1 MPAIAPIEEEAGRV
15 RRRKRDKPT
24 EDKATTAQGDLE
36 VASST
41 CKKLTV
47 LLFMFQT
54 AILLLLVA
62 YVVVSLTKL
71 SAIKEQLTQLQ
82 ISSKSGICQSPNA
95 RVKFKFKN
103 LKIAS

>member
-41 CKKLTV
+41 CKKTTV
-47 LLFMFQT
+47 LFIFQT

-71 SAIKEQLTQLQ
+71 SAIQEQLTQLQ